1 MKKRIMAVC
10 IAGIVAVCSIGL
22 AFASE
27 PGSSDDPL
35 ISKSYI
41 DEVLLPEL
49 YAYIENAIA
58 GITPS
63 GGVSDKFEV
72 VNVGAGKQVIGGAGT
87 EMILRMGSGS
97 IIASARGGLSD
108 VTEGVDLGDGVS
120 IPSNHLM
127 IIPLDDGR
135 GVQIAP
141 NADAILMIKGS
152 YEIK

>member
-1 MKKRIMAVC
+1 MKKRIMALC
-10 IAGIVAVCSIGL
+10 IAAAVAVCSLGL
-22 AFASE
+22 VFASE
-27 PGSSDDPL
+27 AGSGDDPL

-41 DEVLLPEL
+41 DGVLLPEI
-49 YAYIENAIA
+49 YAYIQEAIG
-58 GITPS
+58 GIAPS

-72 VNVGAGKQVIGGAGT
+72 VNVGAGKKVIGSAGT
-87 EMILRMGSGS
+87 EMILRMGTGS

-120 IPSNHLM
+120 IPPNHLM

-141 NADAILMIKGS
+141 DADAILMIKGG